1 MKNSILFS
9 LEDDLS
15 IKCKLFIRRVL
26 VKAQYGS
33 SETNILEVK
42 CYAFVCDCFNCCSSL
57 CFFSTVN
64 MINNTPHLFP
74 LILSKPYGF
83 PNLKLFRYT
92 KRPFDPSIYIKCYRK
107 SFHKIESK

>member
-42 CYAFVCDCFNCCSSL
+42 CYAFRL
-57 CFFSTVN
+57 
-64 MINNTPHLFP
+64 
-74 LILSKPYGF
+74 
-83 PNLKLFRYT
+83 
-92 KRPFDPSIYIKCYRK
+92 
-107 SFHKIESK
+107 

>member
-57 CFFSTVN
+57 CFFST
-64 MINNTPHLFP
+64 INTTINSPHRLP
-74 LILSKPYGF
+74 SILSETYGF
-83 PNLKLFRYT
+83 PNLKFFRYA
-92 KRPFDPSIYIKCYRK
+92 KRPVDPSSSQYSRK
-107 SFHKIESK
+107 FVSKMESK

>member
-1 MKNSILFS
+1 MKNSILFF

-15 IKCKLFIRRVL
+15 IKCKLFIRSVL

-33 SETNILEVK
+33 SETYILEVQR
-42 CYAFVCDCFNCCSSL
+42 YAFICDIFNCCSPL
-57 CFFSTVN
+57 CFFST
-64 MINNTPHLFP
+64 INTITNNQHRFP
-74 LILSKPYGF
+74 SILSETYGF

-92 KRPFDPSIYIKCYRK
+92 KRPLDPSIYIKCYRK

>member
-33 SETNILEVK
+33 PKLTFLKLSVTLS
-42 CYAFVCDCFNCCSSL
+42 FVTALTVAAPSASSL
-57 CFFSTVN
+57 
-64 MINNTPHLFP
+64 L
-74 LILSKPYGF
+74 
-83 PNLKLFRYT
+83 
-92 KRPFDPSIYIKCYRK
+92 
-107 SFHKIESK
+107 